1 MAQPRPTLLNVSLP
15 KNASNEQ
22 LTLKYVGNSS
32 HTGWP
37 HFGAHLSSFEH
48 AEQQENL
55 IYTNKKEKAVE
66 GRSLIIVKREGVNGR
81 EPHGCRYSRKL
92 EASGTAPDGALL
104 LMVRTKWL

>member
-32 HTGWP
+32 RTGWP

-55 IYTNKKEKAVE
+55 IYTKK
-66 GRSLIIVKREGVNGR
+66 KRKSSGGKK
-81 EPHGCRYSRKL
+81 PDYS
-92 EASGTAPDGALL
+92 
-104 LMVRTKWL
+104 